1 MHWLARQLLQHFIW
15 LSVLSTS
22 LLAIAHTSPGYVQC
36 SLAEDAITLRLTM
49 NLTTL
54 SDLSQIDKNQDGEL
68 EPGEIAEALPLIR
81 DHLKTLVKLY
91 LNDQETAIGELSG
104 ANALWPSERPI
115 RERDGLSSDACF
127 IDLVFKIRAQ
137 QVFDSVVLEFGAL
150 LNKCQ
155 NLQDLEC
162 SLSSGSTEKAKQKAD
177 RGSSLV
183 RWKLDSKPAGDT
195 PAPGALVADSPS
207 IKNGL
212 PVRLTVVS
220 CIALSCFWFWLLQ
233 KRKASK
239 SPKLPES

>member
-91 LNDQETAIGELSG
+91 LNDQVTDSRQMLASLTSSSKFVP
-104 ANALWPSERPI
+104 NKYLI
-115 RERDGLSSDACF
+115 RWCS
-127 IDLVFKIRAQ
+127 
-137 QVFDSVVLEFGAL
+137 
-150 LNKCQ
+150 
-155 NLQDLEC
+155 NL
-162 SLSSGSTEKAKQKAD
+162 GH
-177 RGSSLV
+177 
-183 RWKLDSKPAGDT
+183 
-195 PAPGALVADSPS
+195 
-207 IKNGL
+207 
-212 PVRLTVVS
+212 
-220 CIALSCFWFWLLQ
+220 F
-233 KRKASK
+233 
-239 SPKLPES
+239 